1 MNPTLSTE
9 NSPVIEASRLSSEP
23 LAMTTP
29 ELGNETLRL
38 PMSPMVAPAVPVIWM
53 VCGLAV

>member
-9 NSPVIEASRLSSEP
+9 NPPVIETSRLSSEP
-23 LAMTTP
+23 LVMTTP

-38 PMSPMVAPAVPVIWM
+38 PIPPMVAPAVPVIWM